1 LKELIRAAIAA
12 LLSLLHAL
20 DCEGE
25 LVVRD
30 REAV

>member
-1 LKELIRAAIAA
+1 VRQI
-12 LLSLLHAL
+12 LSLLHAL
-20 DCEGE
+20 DSEVD